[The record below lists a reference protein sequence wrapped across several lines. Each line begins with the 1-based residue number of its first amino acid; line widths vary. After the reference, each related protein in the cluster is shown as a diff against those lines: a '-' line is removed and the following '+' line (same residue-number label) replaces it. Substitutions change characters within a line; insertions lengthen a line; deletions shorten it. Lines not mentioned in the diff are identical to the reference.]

1 MLTGVK
7 RPTHRVAGS
16 ISHRRHSR
24 RCAGVADLN
33 ILGLLQRYQLGDVR
47 RLSLYLHPGKT
58 VTALR
63 LAGVSATLVVSRA
76 VKGHVADKL
85 TVMKAINADKQ
96 ALEDNHDKK
105 GFCPAPA
112 RTEVMRRRRV
122 INASIEEVKRGL
134 KEG

>member
-47 RLSLYLHPGKT
+47 RLSLYLHPGET
-58 VTALR
+58 VTAFR
-63 LAGVSATLVVSRA
+63 LAEGSATPVISQA
-76 VKGHVADKL
+76 VNDQVALKL
-85 TVMKAINADKQ
+85 TAVLKAINADKQ
-96 ALEDNHDKK
+96 ALEDNHDDK
-105 GFCPAPA
+105 GLPTLA
-112 RTEVMRRRRV
+112 RTEV
-122 INASIEEVKRGL
+122 KRT
-134 KEG
+134 